1 MNYLVE
7 SVRIEYGK
15 DIADEVSSVI
25 RVVRS
30 KIVARNLFGW
40 RTFVDDVLIDL
51 VAYMIK
57 TEFQYSG
64 GAYVACGMQSAI
76 DATRY
81 CNAQKRRGNYET
93 ISIHLV
99 EKFIEMEASSGYAE
113 KVEEL
118 MEDIAGLLDEETTES
133 IREFLV
139 GGTAKLSKKVI
150 AKCKTPEFQEWLR
163 NRGD

>member
-1 MNYLVE
+1 MNYLIE
-7 SVRIEYGK
+7 SVRIEYGE
-15 DIADEVSSVI
+15 DIAKEVSSVI

-51 VAYMIK
+51 VSYMIE

-64 GAYVACGMQSAI
+64 GAYVACGMQGAI

-93 ISIHLV
+93 ISIHLI
-99 EKFIEMEASSGYAE
+99 EKFIPMEASSGYAE

-118 MEDIAGLLDEETTES
+118 MEGVAKLLDEETTES
-133 IREFLV
+133 IRDFLE
-139 GGTAKLSKKVI
+139 GGRKLSKKVI
-150 AKCKTPEFQEWLR
+150 EKCKTPEFIEWLR
-163 NRGD
+163 SYKD